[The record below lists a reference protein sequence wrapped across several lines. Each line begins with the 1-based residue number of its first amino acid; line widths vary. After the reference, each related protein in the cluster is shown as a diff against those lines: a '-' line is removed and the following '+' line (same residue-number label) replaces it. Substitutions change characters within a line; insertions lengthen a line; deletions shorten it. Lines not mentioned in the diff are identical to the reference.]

1 MIRSPLKVKPLLL
14 SLRIALALG
23 APLTMLM
30 QPAHAQQRVIQ
41 LSSLNGGNG
50 FRLDGVAANDLSGRW
65 LSGAGDLNGDGID
78 DLVIGA
84 EYADP
89 NGLSSGSAY
98 VVFGRSDA
106 APTAT
111 FNLSTLNGSNGFRL
125 DGVAAGDKCG
135 RSASAAGDINGDG
148 IGDLVIGAYGTDHNG
163 SISGSSYVIFGS
175 SAPFPAAL
183 NLGTLNSSNGFRLDG
198 SAATEF
204 SGERVAAAGDVNG
217 DGVDDLVIG
226 AFVASWSA
234 SGSGSIYVLF
244 GRSSPPFPATIN
256 LGSLNGAIG
265 FRLDGAAAHERSG
278 RALSAGDFNGDN
290 LSDLLIGAYRA
301 NSNGMDSG
309 SSYVVFGQ
317 NGAPFPAAIN
327 LSTLN
332 GSNGFR
338 MTGAAAGDMSGYA
351 VSSAGDFNGDGIDD
365 LVIGALFADPIDV
378 NSGSSHVAFGRSVAA
393 FPATFSLDTLN
404 GTTGFRL
411 DGPGQSDLAGK
422 RVSAAGD
429 VNGDGFGDILIAAG
443 SAVPFDSTSGS
454 SYLVLGHSDLTP
466 AALNLGTVSGKDLLR
481 LDGAGDASGSA
492 VAAAGDINGDGLDD
506 VLIGAESGDRNGMNS
521 GSSYVLFGNSA
532 PMRNGPPEITLPA
545 ILEDSESAARA
556 VRDLVAGAYLDGQAL
571 VGVGVT
577 TSPDDPSGSWQYAL
591 SGAPTTTIPD
601 GLAPSNAL
609 VVGAAADGSNAGQ
622 VRFVASTDYF
632 GNSPALILRMWDG
645 TGSLPGSEPIVA
657 FGAGQNISSWIGA
670 FGGFSSDAHLIHVV
684 QPVLPVND
692 APSFVASDP
701 MPVRDDIGLVEI
713 AHWATCSVGPANET
727 DQVAAQFFVSAVS
740 NPTLFSSVPTVI
752 ADGTSGTLRF
762 ATVPGAF
769 GSSTFSLRVKDSG
782 GTENGGVD
790 LSAPQVFT
798 ITITT
803 SAALIFGD
811 GFE

>member
-1 MIRSPLKVKPLLL
+1 MIPSSLRQKPLVL
-14 SLRIALALG
+14 SLQIALAFG
-23 APLTMLM
+23 TPLTMFM
-30 QPAHAQQRVIQ
+30 QQAHAQQRVIQ

-50 FRLDGVAANDLSGRW
+50 FRLDGVAANDVSGRW
-65 LSGAGDLNGDGID
+65 VSGAGDLNGDGVD
-78 DLVIGA
+78 DIVIGA
-84 EYADP
+84 EFADP

-125 DGVAAGDKCG
+125 DGVAAGDQLG

-148 IGDLVIGAYGTDHNG
+148 IGDLVIGANRAQPNG
-163 SISGSSYVIFGS
+163 PSSGSSYVIFGS

-183 NLGTLNSSNGFRLDG
+183 NLSTLNSSNGFRLDG
-198 SAATEF
+198 SGETEL

-217 DGVDDLVIG
+217 DGVDDLLVG
-226 AFVASWSA
+226 AFTADWGAFS
-234 SGSGSIYVLF
+234 SGSTYVVY
-244 GRSSPPFPATIN
+244 GRSSPAFPTTLN
-256 LGSLNGAIG
+256 LGTLNGANG
-265 FRLDGAAAHERSG
+265 FRLDGPAQGERAG

-301 NSNGMDSG
+301 NSNGTDSG

-317 NGAPFPAAIN
+317 NGTPFPAAIN
-327 LSTLN
+327 LGTLN

-338 MTGAAAGDMSGYA
+338 MTGATAGDHSGYA
-351 VSSAGDFNGDGIDD
+351 ASNAGDFNGDGVDD
-365 LVIGALFADPIDV
+365 LVIGAALADPIAA
-378 NSGSSHVAFGRSVAA
+378 NSGSSHVVFGSSVAA
-393 FPATFSLDTLN
+393 FPATFGLDTLN

-411 DGPGQSDLAGK
+411 NGPGQSDLAGK

-454 SYLVLGHSDLTP
+454 SYLLFGRSDLTP
-466 AALNLGTVSGKDLLR
+466 ATLNLGAVTGKDVLR
-481 LDGAGDASGSA
+481 LDGAGDYSGSS

-506 VLIGAESGDRNGMNS
+506 VLIGADGGDQNGINS

-532 PMRNGPPEITLPA
+532 PMRNGPLAITLPA
-545 ILEDSESAARA
+545 ILEDSESAALA
-556 VRDLVAGAYLDGQAL
+556 VRDLVAGVYLDGQAL
-571 VGVGVT
+571 VGVGIT
-577 TSPDDPSGSWQYAL
+577 TGPNDPNGTWQYAL
-591 SGAPTTTIPD
+591 SGAPTTAIPD

-609 VVGAAADGSNAGQ
+609 VVGAAPDGSNAGQ
-622 VRFVASTDYF
+622 VRFAASTDYF

-657 FGAGQNISSWIGA
+657 FGASQNISSWIGA
-670 FGGFSSDAHLIHVV
+670 FGGFSSDAHLVHVV

-692 APSFVASDP
+692 APSFIASDP
-701 MPVRDDIGLVEI
+701 VPVRDDSGLVEI
-713 AHWATCSVGPANET
+713 ANWATCSMGPANEA
-727 DQVAAQFFVSAVS
+727 DQLAAQFVVSAVS
-740 NPTLFSSVPTVI
+740 NPTLFSSGPTVI
-752 ADGTSGTLRF
+752 ANGTSGTLQF
-762 ATVPGAF
+762 ATVPGVF
-769 GSSTFSLRVKDSG
+769 GSSTFALRLRDSG
-782 GTENGGVD
+782 GIANGGID
-790 LSAPQVFT
+790 LSASQVFT

-803 SAALIFGD
+803 SASLIFDD